1 MKRILVRYY
10 SPQEIGAENE
20 HFTKEELI
28 ENCFKV
34 NEYTD
39 ESSALN
45 AYAETPAT
53 WSTLLDDSVLLFDA
67 KELHEFLDNAVKAI
81 DENNINWLEQHF
93 T

>member
-10 SPQEIGAENE
+10 SPYEIGAENKQ
-20 HFTKEELI
+20 FTKEELI
-28 ENCFKV
+28 ENCFRV

-39 ESSALN
+39 ETSALM

-67 KELHEFLDNAVKAI
+67 KELHDFLDKAVKAI
-81 DENNINWLEQHF
+81 EENNYDWLEQNF
-93 T
+93 V

>member
-1 MKRILVRYY
+1 MKHILVKYY
-10 SPQEIGAENE
+10 SPQEIGAEGE
-20 HFTKEELI
+20 SFTKEEFI
-28 ENCFKV
+28 ENCFRV

-45 AYAETPAT
+45 AYAETPTT
-53 WSTLLDDSVLLFDA
+53 WSTLLDDAVLLFDA

-81 DENNINWLEQHF
+81 EEHDFDWLEQHF

>member
-1 MKRILVRYY
+1 MKRILVKYY
-10 SPQEIGAENE
+10 SPQEIGAEDE

-34 NEYTD
+34 NEYID
-39 ESSALN
+39 EPSALN

-53 WSTLLDDSVLLFDA
+53 WSTLLDDTVLLFDA

-81 DENNINWLEQHF
+81 EKHNFDWLEQYF

>member
-1 MKRILVRYY
+1 MKRVLVRYY
-10 SPQEIGAENE
+10 SPQEIGAEDE

-28 ENCFKV
+28 ENCFRV

-39 ESSALN
+39 ELSALN

-53 WSTLLDDSVLLFDA
+53 WSTLLDDTVLLFDA

-81 DENNINWLEQHF
+81 EEHDFDWLEQHF